1 MATTAKIAISEPIA
15 CPGGVVPPVA
25 AVAWLAFAALALGQL
40 LVDIDDVVLNIA
52 LPSIA
57 ADVDMTPADL
67 PWAINAYL
75 ISFGGLL
82 LLGGRL
88 ADRWGH
94 RTVLLAGVVVF
105 ATSSLLGTLAH
116 SGTAVITARTG
127 QGLAAALL
135 APAAMS
141 LLVHTFPDPDQRSR
155 ALGLW
160 GAVTGLGAVIG
171 LVVGG
176 LVTEHLGWRWIFSG
190 NAVAGIVVGVSVL
203 ALLPGGTGDRSTRID
218 PLPAL
223 LAVTAL
229 GSTVSAMHVTLAHGW
244 VSANTAGWVLV
255 AAVSGFAAVV
265 TGRRSSAP
273 LLPGSL
279 LRNRAVLVADLS
291 GALVG
296 AALLGTFYFVS
307 LHLQQVLGYSPMQAG
322 WAYLPLVGGLVL
334 AAGVGSAA
342 LPRLGARP
350 VLVLGLMG
358 CAKGLLLLAWLG
370 IDSERSSFWS
380 SLLPGLLVTG
390 LGLGLAFVA
399 LTVAAIPAGEST
411 SGKGAGEEGAGSGA
425 ASGLYNTAVQ
435 VGGALGIAV
444 LATVATARTDVLLGQ
459 GLSAAQA
466 LATGRDLALVVAA
479 CMLLAGALLALRMP
493 ATAGRSTRSDSIS
506 R

>member
-1 MATTAKIAISEPIA
+1 MSDAPVTPTIETMAGPRNA
-15 CPGGVVPPVA
+15 VPPVTA
-25 AVAWLAFAALALGQL
+25 AAWLAFAALALGQL

-57 ADVDMTPADL
+57 ADVGMTPADL

-75 ISFGGLL
+75 LCFGGLL

-94 RTVLLAGVVVF
+94 RTVLLTGVVVF
-105 ATSSLLGTLAH
+105 ATSSLVGTFAH
-116 SGTAVITARTG
+116 SSTAVITARAG

-160 GAVTGLGAVIG
+160 GAVTGLGAVVG

-190 NAVAGIVVGVSVL
+190 NAVAGIVVGASVL
-203 ALLPGGTGDRSTRID
+203 ALLPGGTGDRSIRID

-229 GSTVSAMHVTLAHGW
+229 GSTVSAMHGTLTHDWASAH
-244 VSANTAGWVLV
+244 TAGWVLV
-255 AAVSGFAAVV
+255 AAASGLAAVL

-273 LLPGSL
+273 LLPGTL
-279 LRNRAVLVADLS
+279 LRDRAVVVADLS

-322 WAYLPLVGGLVL
+322 WSYLPLVGGLVI
-334 AAGVGSAA
+334 AAGVGSAV
-342 LPRLGARP
+342 LPRFGARP
-350 VLVLGLMG
+350 VLVLGLVG

-370 IDSERSSFWS
+370 IGPERASFWT

-399 LTVAAIPAGEST
+399 LTATAIPAGESADEA
-411 SGKGAGEEGAGSGA
+411 SAGSGA

-459 GLSAAQA
+459 GSSPAQA

-479 CMLLAGALLALRMP
+479 GILLAGALLAWRMP
-493 ATAGRSTRSDSIS
+493 AAAGRSASSDSTAA
-506 R
+506 

>member
-1 MATTAKIAISEPIA
+1 MTDAAVSTSSGPSATARSAA
-15 CPGGVVPPVA
+15 PPVA
-25 AVAWLAFAALALGQL
+25 AVAWLSFAALALGQL

-57 ADVDMTPADL
+57 ADVDMTAAQM
-67 PWAINAYL
+67 PWAVNAYL
-75 ISFGGLL
+75 LFFGGLL

-94 RTVLLAGVVVF
+94 RTALLTGVVAFV
-105 ATSSLLGTLAH
+105 ASSLLGTLAQG
-116 SGTAVITARTG
+116 STAVITARAG

-160 GAVTGLGAVIG
+160 GAVTGLGAVVG

-176 LVTEHLGWRWIFSG
+176 LVTENLGWRWIFSG
-190 NAVAGIVVGVSVL
+190 NAVVGIVVGVSVL
-203 ALLPGGTGDRSTRID
+203 VLLPGGTGDRETRID

-229 GSTVSAMHVTLAHGW
+229 GSTVSMMHGTLSHGW
-244 VSANTAGWVLV
+244 VSSETAGWLLV
-255 AAVSGFAAVV
+255 AAVSGATAVW
-265 TGRRSSAP
+265 TSRRSSAP

-279 LRNRAVLVADLS
+279 LRDRAVVVADLS

-322 WAYLPLVGGLVL
+322 WSYLPLVGGLVL
-334 AAGVGSAA
+334 AAGIGSAA
-342 LPRLGARP
+342 LPRFGARP
-350 VLVLGLMG
+350 VLVLGLVG
-358 CAKGLLLLAWLG
+358 CSTGLFLLAWLG
-370 IDSERSSFWS
+370 IDSERSSFWT

-399 LTVAAIPAGEST
+399 LTATAIPGEGTDGES
-411 SGKGAGEEGAGSGA
+411 SASGA
-425 ASGLYNTAVQ
+425 ASGLYNTALQ

-444 LATVATARTDVLLGQ
+444 LATVATARTDVMLSQ
-459 GLSAAQA
+459 GVSAAQA
-466 LATGRDLALVVAA
+466 VTTGRDLALVVAA
-479 CMLLAGALLALRMP
+479 VTLLAGAALALRMP
-493 ATAGRSTRSDSIS
+493 AAAGRSTETDNMAP
-506 R
+506 